1 MVRETM
7 VNFHG
12 IEIRTPITFNK
23 HIQDFFGGF
32 RHINLSWLLITLV
45 GMITLKQI
53 QVNHQNYRGAKT
65 ETMLTMNLL
74 GGQVPTYKGRII
86 PTIQDFSLQIKGVG
100 WDS

>member
-32 RHINLSWLLITLV
+32 RHINPSWLLITLV

-53 QVNHQNYRGAKT
+53 QVNH
-65 ETMLTMNLL
+65 
-74 GGQVPTYKGRII
+74 
-86 PTIQDFSLQIKGVG
+86 
-100 WDS
+100 